1 MFNNSDEKK
10 HDISLEG
17 NIRED
22 DGQAGRYGNSRP
34 NLHPS
39 KEKDSLTFKKKPF
52 SFIAERMIFNFKKSK
67 SKRYDMIKVIYKG
80 LAFLMIEFILYL
92 IFQLISYLVLEEE
105 WKDAS
110 FVPGVVLGVIWLA
123 LMILIL
129 VLMNR
134 RRKNMTLILIVK
146 FFEFLAY
153 MLLTGYLTAIDFGFM
168 SLSYIIIL
176 NIILIFI
183 FVF

>member
-1 MFNNSDEKK
+1 MFNRSGEKEHDLSLEANMKEGQGKGSRFNNSKQGS
-10 HDISLEG
+10 HS
-17 NIRED
+17 N
-22 DGQAGRYGNSRP
+22 
-34 NLHPS
+34 
-39 KEKDSLTFKKKPF
+39 KEKDSLTSKKDPF
-52 SFIAERMIFNFKKSK
+52 SFIIDKMKFNFKKSK
-67 SKRYDMIKVIYKG
+67 TKRYNMIKMIYKG
-80 LAFLMIEFILYL
+80 LAFLMIEFIFYL
-92 IFQLISYLVLEEE
+92 VFQIISYVVLEDQ

-110 FVPGVVLGVIWLA
+110 FVPGLVLGVIWLA
-123 LMILIL
+123 LMICIL

-134 RRKNMTLILIVK
+134 PKKSMTLILIVK

-153 MLLTGYLTAIDFGFM
+153 MLLTGYLTALDFGFM

>member
-1 MFNNSDEKK
+1 
-10 HDISLEG
+10 
-17 NIRED
+17 
-22 DGQAGRYGNSRP
+22 
-34 NLHPS
+34 
-39 KEKDSLTFKKKPF
+39 
-52 SFIAERMIFNFKKSK
+52 
-67 SKRYDMIKVIYKG
+67 MIKVIYKG
-80 LAFLMIEFILYL
+80 LAFLMIEFIFYL
-92 IFQLISYLVLEEE
+92 VFQIISYVVLEDQ

-110 FVPGVVLGVIWLA
+110 FVPGLVLGVIWLA
-123 LMILIL
+123 LMICIL

-134 RRKNMTLILIVK
+134 PKKSMTLILIVK

-153 MLLTGYLTAIDFGFM
+153 MLLTGYLTALDFGFM